1 MLKVSYLRSN
11 LLAVSL
17 LALSFGKLLTFEFI
31 AQNKKLEIYF
41 VYFEID
47 EKVNK
52 FSQDIE

>member
-17 LALSFGKLLTFEFI
+17 LALSFGKLITFEFI

-52 FSQDIE
+52 FSQYIE